1 MLKLVNIFARFNL
14 ISITCIVLAR
24 QRQKIEDMNR
34 SAGNFACQGKS
45 GKTLIRKLG
54 RKRS

>member
-1 MLKLVNIFARFNL
+1 MLKFVNIFARFNL
-14 ISITCIVLAR
+14 ILITCIVLAR

-34 SAGNFACQGKS
+34 SEGNFACQGKS
-45 GKTLIRKLG
+45 GKTLTRKLG